1 MTSSAEK
8 DERFR
13 YLYGKYYRS
22 VIGFLVRF
30 GFIRDE
36 ARDLAQDV
44 FVRLYEH
51 MKEYRGEAEWRF
63 LEVTARNLALNR
75 VRERGALKRRGAT
88 VALEEIAETAGP
100 APALD
105 VELAAR
111 QEAARLHERLHGA
124 IAELPEG
131 TRNCLLLRLQDC
143 SYIEIQGILGIT
155 MDAVKSR
162 LRDARLRLKALLAA
176 EPEGIAWPNDD
187 DS

>member
-13 YLYGKYYRS
+13 YLYEKYYRS
-22 VIGFLVRF
+22 VVGFLVRF
-30 GFIRDE
+30 GFMRDE

-51 MKEYRGEAEWRF
+51 MKNYRGEAEWRF

-75 VRERGALKRRGAT
+75 VRERGALKRRGTT
-88 VALEEIAETAGP
+88 VPLEAVAETAGP
-100 APALD
+100 APAPD

-111 QEAARLHERLHGA
+111 QEAERLHDKLRKA
-124 IAELPEG
+124 IAQLPDG
-131 TRNCLLLRLQDC
+131 TRSCLLLWLREC
-143 SYIEIQGILGIT
+143 SYTEIQGILGIT

-162 LRDARLRLKALLAA
+162 LHDARLRLKALLAE
-176 EPEGIAWPNDD
+176 EPSGIAWPNDD